1 MESFEDGKSISI
13 SVNGWCVRVRGALMG
28 KFRPVLARAILVS
41 CLGLVLAACGSSS
54 SASKSGET
62 RTTTGG
68 SSTTKNVSFPR
79 VTIAKAVNTEDLVAV
94 NIAQNEGLFKKAGV
108 DVKTILVGG
117 SSIVNSSLQ
126 SGGVQFGL
134 ASAAS
139 VLLAASH
146 NIPLQSVGAIDQ
158 GDNAQLVIANSW
170 IRSHGLSQSQP
181 ISARIKGLEGT
192 KFARLSSSDGAALTD
207 FEKGSGVPSSSI
219 TSVSINSEAAMLTAL
234 QHGEV
239 QEFIASPPTSTI
251 AVAEGL
257 GTVLASAK
265 DLKYG
270 AGQEYNV
277 LITTPSYAKAHPGI
291 VTAVTTAIGE
301 ALAQMASGSSA
312 AIIAVHTEFPTLSN
326 AVIKKSLQVF
336 SFANAMKQSSS
347 GWDDA
352 LSFARATGLVKQG
365 SSISVN
371 QGGIWTNQYL
381 K

>member
-1 MESFEDGKSISI
+1 MVKKVVVISTI
-13 SVNGWCVRVRGALMG
+13 GV
-28 KFRPVLARAILVS
+28 
-41 CLGLVLAACGSSS
+41 VLAACGSSS
-54 SASKSGET
+54 SAAAGGGSKSVT
-62 RTTTGG
+62 SG
-68 SSTTKNVSFPR
+68 STVTKKASLR
-79 VTIAKAVNTEDLVAV
+79 QVTIAKAVNTEDLVAV
-94 NIAQNEGLFKKAGV
+94 NIAQSEGLFKQAGV
-108 DVKTILVGG
+108 DVKIILVGG

-126 SGGVQFGL
+126 SGSVQFGL

-139 VLLAASH
+139 VLLATSH
-146 NIPLQSVGAIDQ
+146 NIPLQSVGAIDE
-158 GDNAQLVIANSW
+158 GDNAQLVVANSW
-170 IRSHGLSQSQP
+170 IKSHGLSETQP
-181 ISARIKGLEGT
+181 ISQRIKGLEGT

-207 FEKGSGVPSSSI
+207 FESESGVPSSSI
-219 TSVSINSEAAMLTAL
+219 SSVAINSESAMLTAL

-277 LITTPSYAKAHPGI
+277 LITTPTYAKAHPAV
-291 VTAVTTAIGE
+291 VTAVTKALGE
-301 ALAQMASGSSA
+301 ALAQMASGSSG
-312 AIIAVHTEFPTLSN
+312 AIAAVHSVFPTLSN

-336 SFANAMKQSSS
+336 SFAQGMKQSSS
-347 GWDDA
+347 GWNEA